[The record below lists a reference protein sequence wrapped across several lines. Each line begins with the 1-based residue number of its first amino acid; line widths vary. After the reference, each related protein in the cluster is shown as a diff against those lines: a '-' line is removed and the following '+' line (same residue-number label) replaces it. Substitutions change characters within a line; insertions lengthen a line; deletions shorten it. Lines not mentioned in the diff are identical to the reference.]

1 MNRYLILLS
10 LAFCSI
16 ASAFSLQTHHK
27 SSALGQ
33 SSEQWRR
40 KPLSKTSHTRRMPG
54 LLSVIS
60 SLENAAP
67 HTHTN
72 LQTSQQPVLAPHRL
86 NTQQFVYVVL
96 TSIFVTCLIIADV
109 IGVKIFELTLPFT
122 ILGHKTIEHT
132 CGMITFPITFLLG
145 DVINEYYG
153 AKAAKDTIY
162 IGLAMSILVFGVMNF
177 AQALP
182 YLQKPFNGNIII
194 IVFLCFIYITFQL
207 QSHHKLLT

>member
-16 ASAFSLQTHHK
+16 TSAFSLKTHHK
-27 SSALGQ
+27 TAAFSQ
-33 SSEQWRR
+33 SSEQLRR
-40 KPLSKTSHTRRMPG
+40 KPLTRTANIRPVSG
-54 LLSVIS
+54 LLSIVS
-60 SLENAAP
+60 SLENEIP
-67 HTHTN
+67 HHTS
-72 LQTSQQPVLAPHRL
+72 LQASQSHPGLAPHKL
-86 NTQQFVYVVL
+86 NVQQFVYVVL

-109 IGVKIFELTLPFT
+109 IGVKIFELKLPFP
-122 ILGHKTIEHT
+122 IFGHTAIEHT

-182 YLQKPFNGNIII
+182 YLQKPFNGRPMIMI
-194 IVFLCFIYITFQL
+194 L
-207 QSHHKLLT
+207 S